1 MYWLI
6 EDLEQ
11 VKVFQNSGYKEAFI
25 EVIPSSNNIHPT
37 QNSVSLVYIRPLLAN
52 KGYMLCINHNEGLSI
67 VESVVDEL
75 LKKFEVIYVRDKKE
89 TLHYFPLKALID
101 ATPPPTTYIRPST
114 ITHDIFYRRL
124 KDNKDVNKVIPIVK
138 HYELCEQIY
147 DDLSPNFHKDL
158 TKYEKFFNSKV
169 SLAFNYIEKSGM
181 KVDPKIFGDYFHEVE
196 GDYVY
201 NQFHLKSLTTR
212 PSNTFGGVNYLA
224 LNKKDGCRKAF
235 IPRNDFLWEIDIS
248 AYHPTLASFL
258 IGYKFPTNDI
268 HSHLAEMYGV
278 SYDESKLLTFQQL
291 YGGVFKKYED
301 IEFFKKIKE
310 YQAITLNN
318 YDNVGEVIVPVS
330 SYCLKKEELGEMV
343 APKLFNYILQCLETS
358 VNTLIL
364 MDIIRL
370 LIGKKT
376 KIILYTYDSFLFDIS
391 LDDVDITSEIKLIFE
406 KYKLNTKEK
415 QGNDY
420 SFATTN

>member
-1 MYWLI
+1 MSYWLI

-11 VKVFQNSGYKEAFI
+11 LRVFQNSGYKEIFL

-67 VESVVDEL
+67 VESAVDEL

-89 TLHYFPLKALID
+89 ILHYFPLKALID

-114 ITHDIFYRRL
+114 VAHDIFYGRL
-124 KDNKDVNKVIPIVK
+124 KDNKDINKVIPIVK

-147 DDLSPNFHKDL
+147 EDLSHNFHKDL

-181 KVDPKIFGDYFHEVE
+181 KVDPKIFESYFHEVE
-196 GDYVY
+196 GEYVY

-248 AYHPTLASFL
+248 AYHPTLAGFL
-258 IGYKFPTNDI
+258 VNYKFPTNEI

-278 SYDESKLLTFQQL
+278 SYDESKLITFQQF

-310 YQAITLNN
+310 YQAITLKN
-318 YDNVGEVIVPVS
+318 YDNVGEVTVPIS
-330 SYCLKKEELGEMV
+330 GYCLKKEELGEMG
-343 APKLFNYILQCLETS
+343 APKLFNYVLQNLETS
-358 VNTLIL
+358 LNVLIL
-364 MDIIRL
+364 IDIIRL

-376 KIILYTYDSFLFDIS
+376 KIILYTYDSFLFDIDEEED
-391 LDDVDITSEIKLIFE
+391 LIPEIKQIFT

-420 SFATTN
+420 SFF

>member
-1 MYWLI
+1 MGYWLI

-11 VKVFQNSGYKEAFI
+11 IRVFQNSGYKEAFI
-25 EVIPSSNNIHPT
+25 EVIPYNDNIHPT
-37 QNSVSLVYIRPLLAN
+37 KNNVSLVYIRPLLAS
-52 KGYMLCINHNEGLSI
+52 KGYMVCVNHSEGLN
-67 VESVVDEL
+67 VEESVIDTL
-75 LKKFEVIYVRDKKE
+75 LKKFEILYTRDKKE
-89 TLHYFPLKALID
+89 MLHYFPLKALID
-101 ATPPPTTYIRPST
+101 INLSPNPYIRPST
-114 ITHDIFYRRL
+114 ITHDIFYGRH
-124 KDNKDVNKVIPIVK
+124 KDNKDINRVIPIVK

-147 DDLSPNFHKDL
+147 SDLLPKMGL
-158 TKYEKFFNSKV
+158 EPTKYSKFFNSKV
-169 SLAFNYIEKSGM
+169 SLAFNYVEKSGM
-181 KVDPKIFGDYFHEVE
+181 KVDPKIFENYFHEVE
-196 GDYVY
+196 GEYVY
-201 NQFHLKSLTTR
+201 NEFHLKSLTTR
-212 PSNTFGGVNYLA
+212 PSNTFNGVNYLA

-301 IEFFKKIKE
+301 IEFFKRIKE

-330 SYCLKKEELGEMV
+330 SYCLKKGELGEMV

-376 KIILYTYDSFLFDIS
+376 KIILYTYDSFMFDIDEEEN
-391 LDDVDITSEIKLIFE
+391 LIEQIKQIFT

-420 SFATTN
+420 SFATTK

>member
-11 VKVFQNSGYKEAFI
+11 LRVFQNSGYKEIFL

-52 KGYMLCINHNEGLSI
+52 KGYMLCVNHNEGLGI

-75 LKKFEVIYVRDKKE
+75 LKKFETIYVRDKKE

-101 ATPPPTTYIRPST
+101 TTPPPTTYIRPST
-114 ITHDIFYRRL
+114 TAHDIFYGRL
-124 KDNKDVNKVIPIVK
+124 KDNKDTNKVIPIVK

-147 DDLSPNFHKDL
+147 DDLLPNFKIP
-158 TKYEKFFNSKV
+158 TSKYELFFNSKV

-181 KVDPKIFGDYFHEVE
+181 KVDPKIFSSYFHEVE

-201 NQFHLKSLTTR
+201 HQFNLKTLTTR
-212 PSNTFGGVNYLA
+212 PSNAFGGVNYLA
-224 LNKKDGCRKAF
+224 LNKKDGCRKSF

-248 AYHPTLASFL
+248 AYHPTLAGFL
-258 IGYKFPTNDI
+258 VNYKFPTNDV
-268 HSHLAEMYGV
+268 HQYLADLYGV
-278 SYDESKLLTFQQL
+278 SYDESKLITFQQL
-291 YGGVFKKYED
+291 YGGVFKQYKD
-301 IEFFKKIKE
+301 IEYFKQVEVYIQKVWE
-310 YQAITLNN
+310 QYNN
-318 YDNVGEVIVPVS
+318 GGFECPV
-330 SYCLKKEELGEMV
+330 YGFIFKDLENMN
-343 APKLFNYILQCLETS
+343 PQKLFNYVLQNLETS
-358 VNTLIL
+358 LNVLIL

-376 KIILYTYDSFLFDIS
+376 KIILYTYDSFLFDIDEEED
-391 LDDVDITSEIKLIFE
+391 LITEIKQIFT

-415 QGNDY
+415 QGHDY
-420 SFATTN
+420 SFTTT

>member
-1 MYWLI
+1 
-6 EDLEQ
+6 
-11 VKVFQNSGYKEAFI
+11 
-25 EVIPSSNNIHPT
+25 
-37 QNSVSLVYIRPLLAN
+37 
-52 KGYMLCINHNEGLSI
+52 
-67 VESVVDEL
+67 
-75 LKKFEVIYVRDKKE
+75 
-89 TLHYFPLKALID
+89 
-101 ATPPPTTYIRPST
+101 
-114 ITHDIFYRRL
+114 
-124 KDNKDVNKVIPIVK
+124 
-138 HYELCEQIY
+138 LCEQIY
-147 DDLSPNFHKDL
+147 NDLLPKMGL
-158 TKYEKFFNSKV
+158 EPTKYSKFFNSKV
-169 SLAFNYIEKSGM
+169 SLAFNYVEKSGM

-196 GDYVY
+196 GEYIY

-212 PSNTFGGVNYLA
+212 PSNTFNGVNYLA

-301 IEFFKKIKE
+301 IEFFKRIKE

-376 KIILYTYDSFLFDIS
+376 KIILYVYDSFTL
-391 LDDVDITSEIKLIFE
+391 DVDETEVEVLCEVRKVFE
-406 KYKLNTKEK
+406 KYHLNTKEK
-415 QGNDY
+415 KGPNY
-420 SFATTN
+420 NELK